1 MNFASLSS
9 LIDRSGLSRLVKNQ
23 HFQFALALFGA
34 VCIAAAILLIPK
46 ERLTESAVKLLT
58 ALLWPYVVLVALIL
72 FRRQSASII
81 SVLIEILKSGR
92 GIKLPFVELTAL
104 EDQAQRIPQPSN
116 DGAITLENIAL
127 LHTSFFSAE
136 ATNRFNDGHAY
147 YQFEVIVIAPDPV
160 MARIVS
166 VEYLLEDAW
175 KSRRVQLVTDRE
187 SRFKMKELANGTS
200 IVRADVKFQ
209 DQEAS
214 LGLNRFIDLRA
225 DGPRI

>member
-1 MNFASLSS
+1 MSLSS
-9 LIDRSGLSRLVKNQ
+9 LIDRSGLPRLIKNQ

-34 VCIAAAILLIPK
+34 VGIATAILLIP
-46 ERLTESAVKLLT
+46 EDRLTESAVKLLT

-92 GIKLPFVELTAL
+92 GIKLPFFELTAL
-104 EDQAQRIPQPSN
+104 EDQARRIPQPS
-116 DGAITLENIAL
+116 DEEDVTLKNIAL

-136 ATNRFNDGHAY
+136 ATNRFNDGRTY
-147 YQFEVIVIAPDPV
+147 YQFEVIVIAPDQV
-160 MARIVS
+160 MARVES
-166 VEYLLEDAW
+166 VKYFLEDAW
-175 KSRRVQLVTDRE
+175 PSKRVQLVTDRE

-200 IVRADVKFQ
+200 IVRAEVKFR